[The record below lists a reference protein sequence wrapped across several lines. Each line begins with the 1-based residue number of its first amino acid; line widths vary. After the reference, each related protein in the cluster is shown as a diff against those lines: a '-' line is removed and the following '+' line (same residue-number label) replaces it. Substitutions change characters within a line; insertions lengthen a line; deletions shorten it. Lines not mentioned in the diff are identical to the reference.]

1 MKRIVLLLLT
11 LALALAAHAA
21 DAPAPP
27 AQPAATDLK
36 IEDTKAFFDD
46 YLSKK
51 DPPPRG
57 EFETTEEYQK
67 RIPKYP
73 KLTGIY
79 YFSVPYSSSR
89 KQYTY
94 NADTQTMMVIGDY
107 LSLPSEKER
116 YFCSQGKLVDRVYR
130 TDGYCNSYTATNAY
144 GAQVTVTVETATD
157 YKFCYANL
165 TCIPPELV
173 DGKLTGND
181 SVKLIIPV
189 HLDPKA
195 AEAFSK
201 NIETIIGVR
210 PIDYSRSIRTQ
221 RFIKATFDSPSDF
234 TYNSLLIEANLV
246 KFILRNSATKEI
258 VAQYDI
264 PESAPAAQ

>member
-11 LALALAAHAA
+11 LALALAADAA
-21 DAPAPP
+21 DAPA
-27 AQPAATDLK
+27 QPATTDLK

-57 EFETTEEYQK
+57 EFETTDEYQK

-73 KLTGIY
+73 KPTGIC
-79 YFSVPYSSSR
+79 YFSVPYVLSEKR
-89 KQYTY
+89 YTY

-107 LSLPSEKER
+107 LSTPFDEEKRFCLPR
-116 YFCSQGKLVDRVYR
+116 KLVDRVYR

-144 GAQVTVTVETATD
+144 GAQVTVTVETATE

-165 TCIPPELV
+165 TCIPQELV
-173 DGKLTGND
+173 DGKLTGD
-181 SVKLIIPV
+181 ESFEFRLPV
-189 HLDPKA
+189 HLAPKA

-221 RFIKATFDSPSDF
+221 RFSKATFDSPSDF
-234 TYNSLLIEANLV
+234 TYNSLIIEANLV
-246 KFILRNSATKEI
+246 KIILRNSATKEI

-264 PESAPAAQ
+264 PESAPAAKQ